1 MPERDTR
8 QRRDD
13 AEPGTVPLGYHA
25 WQAPVS
31 GWPPGAEAASA
42 SAESPPFTVPLPP
55 PIFPPDAP
63 PSERARR
70 GLSRRSVLIGAGAG
84 ALGVGALGAGAGMLL
99 TRSSPAS
106 SPADIYASGA
116 GQVAPLLRR
125 ARFGPS
131 PADFRRDPPPR
142 VSRSLQ
148 P

>member
-8 QRRDD
+8 QPRED
-13 AEPGTVPLGYHA
+13 AEPGTVPLGHHA

-63 PSERARR
+63 PPERARR

-84 ALGVGALGAGAGMLL
+84 ALGVCALGVGAGMLVL
-99 TRSSPAS
+99 RVSPAS
-106 SPADIYASGA
+106 RPADVYTSGA
-116 GQVAPLLRR
+116 RQVGHLLPR
-125 ARFGPS
+125 ARLGP
-131 PADFRRDPPPR
+131 
-142 VSRSLQ
+142 L
-148 P
+148 

>member
-31 GWPPGAEAASA
+31 GWPPGAEAASS

-63 PSERARR
+63 PPERARR
-70 GLSRRSVLIGAGAG
+70 GLSRRSGLNGGGAGP
-84 ALGVGALGAGAGMLL
+84 LGVGALGAGAGVLL
-99 TRSSPAS
+99 TRSRPQSRP
-106 SPADIYASGA
+106 PEIQRADAE
-116 GQVAPLLRR
+116 QVAPPLR
-125 ARFGPS
+125 
-131 PADFRRDPPPR
+131 
-142 VSRSLQ
+142 
-148 P
+148 

>member
-55 PIFPPDAP
+55 PIFPTDAP
-63 PSERARR
+63 PPERARR
-70 GLSRRSVLIGAGAG
+70 GLSRRAVLIGARAG
-84 ALGVGALGAGAGMLL
+84 AVGGGALGAGAGLPL
-99 TRSSPAS
+99 PHSRPAGR
-106 SPADIYASGA
+106 PADIYA
-116 GQVAPLLRR
+116 P
-125 ARFGPS
+125 
-131 PADFRRDPPPR
+131 
-142 VSRSLQ
+142 
-148 P
+148 

>member
-8 QRRDD
+8 QPRED
-13 AEPGTVPLGYHA
+13 AEPGTVPLGHHA

-84 ALGVGALGAGAGMLL
+84 ALGVGAPGAGARTLL
-99 TRSSPAS
+99 SLPQPARR
-106 SPADIYASGA
+106 PADHH
-116 GQVAPLLRR
+116 
-125 ARFGPS
+125 
-131 PADFRRDPPPR
+131 
-142 VSRSLQ
+142 
-148 P
+148 